1 MKTINMKVTENQ
13 PKTAALSPG
22 KNDKY
27 GYLTS
32 KDILL
37 SDQSRIM
44 EQAKFTF
51 SPFGK
56 TFEKQTKTIEKH
68 EEK

>member
-27 GYLTS
+27 VYLTS

-68 EEK
+68 GEK

>member
-56 TFEKQTKTIEKH
+56 TF
-68 EEK
+68 